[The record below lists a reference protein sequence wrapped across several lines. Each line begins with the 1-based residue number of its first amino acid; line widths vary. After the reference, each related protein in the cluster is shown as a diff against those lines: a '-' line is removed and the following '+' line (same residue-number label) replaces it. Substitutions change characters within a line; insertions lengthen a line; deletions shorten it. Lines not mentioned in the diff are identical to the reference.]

1 MPKIYESRIFRFTQ
15 KQLFDLVLDIES
27 YPEFLPLCRGAK
39 IISQGPEGI
48 IASLT
53 ISAAGLEKTY
63 QSLVTSTENT
73 ISAKA
78 IDGPFKYLHNH
89 WKFTPLEEGAMVEC
103 TVDFELESFLLSK
116 LMDVLL
122 SKVYQETLAA
132 FEQRA
137 EHQYGNKNS
146 SN

>member
-1 MPKIYESRIFRFTQ
+1 MPKISESKFLPFTQ

-27 YPEFLPLCRGAK
+27 YPEFLPLCTKAQ
-39 IISQGPEGI
+39 IISRDQTGI

-53 ISAAGLEKTY
+53 IAAAGMEKTY
-63 QSLVTSTENT
+63 QSFVTFTENT

-78 IDGPFKYLHNH
+78 IDGPFKYLYNH
-89 WKFTPLEEGAMVEC
+89 WQFSPRDGGTMVEF

-122 SKVYQETLAA
+122 SKVYQEILAA

-137 EHQYGNKNS
+137 RQQYGGKNS